1 MRRIRRSEGY
11 EVQLTIKEDNFINPP
26 RTIQRSAVINRA
38 LKEFS
43 ADIEAIDEQT
53 KHFVSGNVATEIREI
68 NDRTHTKLSDQEIM
82 EDWQIP
88 LMQGMADV
96 ICETQG
102 DILEIGFGRGISSDM
117 IQAHQVKSHTIIEC
131 NEEVINDYFQ
141 EWKEKYQE
149 NDIKMIQGLWQ
160 DTIDDLGL
168 FDGIFF
174 HTYPLNEEEYMKYVQ
189 ESITFAEHFF
199 PYASSHLNSGG
210 SFTYFSNEID
220 SLSREHQRLLLKHFS
235 SFSIHTV
242 ALNMPED
249 VKDIW
254 WANSIVVV
262 KAIK

>member
-1 MRRIRRSEGY
+1 MRRVRRSEGY
-11 EVQLTIKEDNFINPP
+11 EVQLTIKEDSFINPP
-26 RTIQRSAVINRA
+26 RAIQRSAVINRA

-53 KHFVSGNVATEIREI
+53 KHFVAGNVAVEIREI

-96 ICETQG
+96 ICETRG

-131 NEEVINDYFQ
+131 NEQVITDYFQ
-141 EWKEKYQE
+141 QWKENFE
-149 NDIKMIQGLWQ
+149 GADIRIVKGLWQ

-199 PYASSHLNSGG
+199 SDASSHLTSGG
-210 SFTYFSNEID
+210 AFTYFSNEID

-235 SFSIHTV
+235 SFSIQKV

-249 VKDIW
+249 VKDTW

-262 KAIK
+262 KAVK

>member
-1 MRRIRRSEGY
+1 MRRIRRSEEY
-11 EVQLTIKEDNFINPP
+11 QIDLTIKEDHFINPP
-26 RTIQRSAVINRA
+26 RAIQRSTVINRA

-53 KHFVSGNVATEIREI
+53 KHFVPGHVAKEVRE
-68 NDRTHTKLSDQEIM
+68 NKDRTHSKLSDQEIM

-88 LMQGMADV
+88 LMQSMADV
-96 ICETQG
+96 ICETKG

-117 IQAHQVKSHTIIEC
+117 IQAHKVKSHTIIEC
-131 NEEVINDYFQ
+131 NEQVITDYFEQ
-141 EWKEKYQE
+141 WKNKFPES
-149 NDIKMIQGLWQ
+149 DIKIIQGLWQ
-160 DTIDDLGL
+160 DTIDHTDL

-199 PYASSHLNSGG
+199 PHASKHLKKGG

-235 SFSIHTV
+235 SFNLQVIP
-242 ALNMPED
+242 LNMPEN

>member
-1 MRRIRRSEGY
+1 MRRSEGY
-11 EVQLTIKEDNFINPP
+11 EIELTIKEDSFINPP
-26 RTIQRSAVINRA
+26 RAIQRSTLINRA

-43 ADIEAIDEQT
+43 ADIEAIDEQA
-53 KHFVSGNVATEIREI
+53 KHFVPGNVDPEIRAI

-88 LMQGMADV
+88 LMQRMADV
-96 ICETQG
+96 VCTTKG
-102 DILEIGFGRGISSDM
+102 DVLEIGFGRGISSDM
-117 IQAHQVKSHTIIEC
+117 IQTYQIASHTIIEC
-131 NEEVINDYFQ
+131 NEQVINDYFHQ
-141 EWKEKYQE
+141 WKVKFPES
-149 NDIKMIQGLWQ
+149 DIKIVQGLWQ

-174 HTYPLNEEEYMKYVQ
+174 HTYPLNEEDYMKYVQ

-199 PYASSHLNSGG
+199 PHASSHLKKGG

-235 SFSIHTV
+235 SFSLQIV
-242 ALNMPED
+242 PLKMPED

-254 WANSIVVV
+254 WANSIAVV